1 MAPRLPTQLPTLTC
15 TETLVAEQ
23 HDEAVADDEPEY
35 DGTILR
41 MPFSADFWSPMLT
54 ADESFMLATIMRFSR
69 ISAVPFNVVLIIRQ
83 ATRPVLPASPPALPM
98 ISFEPSIFDNTF
110 IQNGQH
116 PHGVA
121 DLFGDDPPGEDE
133 DDDADKENWDPNGH
147 SEVVAL
153 GDGPGMPPRD
163 AYFDVQVVTELEQL
177 GRAWRDAMD
186 RRLGN

>member
-15 TETLVAEQ
+15 TETMVAEQ
-23 HDEAVADDEPEY
+23 HDDAVEEDEATY
-35 DGTILR
+35 FGTLMR
-41 MPFSADFWSPMLT
+41 RAFPAEFWAPMLT
-54 ADESFMLATIMRFSR
+54 QNELFMLDTIMRFSR
-69 ISAVPFNVVLIIRQ
+69 VSAVPFNVILIIQ
-83 ATRPVLPASPPALPM
+83 TSPAVLPASCPALPM
-98 ISFEPSIFDNTF
+98 ISFEHSIFDNTF
-110 IQNGQH
+110 IQNGQQ
-116 PHGVA
+116 PPGVA

-177 GRAWRDAMD
+177 GRAWRDAMN